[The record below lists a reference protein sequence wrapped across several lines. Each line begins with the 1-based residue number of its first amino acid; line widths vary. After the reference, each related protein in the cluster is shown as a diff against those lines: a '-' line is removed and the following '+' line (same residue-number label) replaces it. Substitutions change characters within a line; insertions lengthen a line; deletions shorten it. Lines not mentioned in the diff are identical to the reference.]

1 MKEYKFEHLVEQFT
15 PMIHHMIRKLAIYTN
30 KEEFF
35 QIGLIS
41 IWETTH
47 TFQPEKGAYS
57 SYLYQHMWGRFVDEL
72 KKRKRDQEKLI
83 HPKEEF
89 WSLLESPPLYKEEEY
104 AIRQLCKPLTDCQ
117 TKWVI
122 YTIIYQWTIKEIAE
136 KEKVSLSAVKCW
148 KKGALE
154 KLRQLVKKTNF

>member
-1 MKEYKFEHLVEQFT
+1 MRENQLESLIEQFT
-15 PMIHHMIRKLAIYTN
+15 PMIHHMIRKLSIYKN

-47 TFQPEKGAYS
+47 TFLPEKGEYK
-57 SYLYQHMWGRFVDEL
+57 SYLYQHMRGRFLDEL
-72 KKRKRDQEKLI
+72 KKSNLDQARI
-83 HPKEEF
+83 VHPEEEF
-89 WSLLESPPLYKEEEY
+89 WTLLASPPLYKEEEY

-122 YTIIYQWTIKEIAE
+122 YTMVHQWTIKEIAE
-136 KEKVSLSAVKCW
+136 KEKVSLSAVKGW

-154 KLRQLVKKTNF
+154 KLRGILG